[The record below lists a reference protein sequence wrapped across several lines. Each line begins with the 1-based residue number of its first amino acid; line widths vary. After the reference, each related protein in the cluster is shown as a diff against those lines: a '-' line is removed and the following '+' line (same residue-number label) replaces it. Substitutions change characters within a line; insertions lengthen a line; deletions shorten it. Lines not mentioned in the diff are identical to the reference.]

1 MYAACTHS
9 ETGASV
15 TGVAEAQELDGDDCD
30 GSEESYDWM
39 TLQQLEQSSTC
50 SSTLFKDKAIFHRTE
65 RQIALTAVT
74 GICESPHWTE
84 VAMFI

>member
-1 MYAACTHS
+1 MSAACTHS

-15 TGVAEAQELDGDDCD
+15 TRVAWAQLDGDDCD

-39 TLQQLEQSSTC
+39 TLHHLEQPSTC
-50 SSTLFKDKAIFHRTE
+50 SNILFKDRTIFHLTE
-65 RQIALTAVT
+65 RQIALIAVT
-74 GICESPHWTE
+74 GTCESPHWTE